1 MEKLFRIVFLC
12 FASLVVGTSV
22 AAAQC
27 RIMPVGLIAERWNEL
42 DGASG
47 PLGCPISGEFR
58 VPGPKTLPRETTE
71 TAPAIASHEGR
82 LFLAWKGAGNDN
94 INLMWSSDGI
104 GFSTPVTLPEATDAA
119 PALASFNGR
128 LFLAWKG
135 SGNEAINVA
144 KVTFFAS
151 TAGAFGVER
160 LEGKV
165 TLGDTT
171 EAAPALAAHAGRLF
185 LAFKGA
191 GNDALNLLFS
201 SDGATFGGKRT
212 FGDSSDRAPALAST
226 PGGLLLAWKGSGN
239 EAINVAHVIL
249 IGNTGGGFAI
259 EGLAQKV
266 ALNNETTEEAPALAA
281 HDGRVFLAFKG
292 AGNDALNMM
301 VSGDGGASFQAKRTF
316 ADSSDRAPAL
326 ASHGGRLWLA
336 WKGAGNE
343 NLNLARA
350 ILIGNTA
357 GGFGIEGLEGRD
369 AIKMRFENG
378 EVVWSP
384 AQGGRMVVAGYQQD
398 DNLILDWGDTAP
410 FDYDKFI
417 VRWDRDRRN
426 IGQSDVSEY
435 IDRTN
440 GFFRIQAPLPARYSL
455 VVEGCK
461 TGIGGS
467 TCQEGWTVPV
477 DVEYRLPALPNYAGC
492 PPEAQPFGLIGERWA
507 QMGGAEGPLGCPLA
521 REHPVAGRPGA
532 AQSFRNGEISFSPQQ
547 GEQMLLAVHLAG
559 NEIVADWGSTG
570 PFSYDKFILR
580 LDKDGANILQTDV
593 GEGTAGHWLTAASGP
608 GNYTVIVEGC
618 DTGVGGSDCPESW
631 TIPASVVVPVP
642 PAPPPLQPPGA
653 ACGELQPGGL
663 IRDRWVALRANA
675 GPMGCPIEAEHD
687 VPGRRGR
694 AMKFANGEIVWSP
707 DQGDSMVVAVYQEGN
722 GIVVDYGDSG
732 PFTYVWFTVRLDY
745 EGGNVGQII
754 DQINVTGAVRGGR
767 YVVGPT
773 RPEDKPV
780 PNVGSGNGIYS
791 IAVEGCAA
799 IPGDIQTTTCEQG
812 WTIPASVFFRTGND
826 AADFSGL
833 DVPKTVT
840 DALRDK
846 SERAR
851 RAALVM
857 ADQANLDGNWGD
869 DQTNFALAML
879 YLIDNHVAAGQ
890 PAKSL
895 RRLGRRF
902 GMLTE
907 IENAVRVQQ
916 VYARSGTDTHDIPG
930 CERTGDYDMAMKGYI
945 ALLYRYGRLLAPDV
959 RYRMQRLVNQT
970 GPHNPDLSSFGCF
983 GVITPETE
991 NHLWMIDSSRLLAN
1005 QLWAKRSTDP
1015 RFDNRRNGLAD
1026 YLIRQL
1032 QGSLS
1037 NDFIEY
1043 NARPYARL
1051 TWMAIQ
1057 NLYDYSEDPG
1067 VKTAAQ
1073 AVLDY
1078 LSAKVAVSMS
1088 DGRRNPP
1095 YRRLASNNH
1104 ADFFNR
1110 QSDRLKKRFLV
1121 YTGPTRVMGELLQP
1135 NHVEDWAVSEILL
1148 AAATTYQP
1156 PNLILDLMVNT
1167 SSRSYYQRFSLA
1179 SGEAYAAEPDFLIS
1193 AGGRPTDY
1201 AYIVVG
1207 EGKAEDLGVVQP
1219 TTLIPTGEITTVSQ
1233 MIRFAGTS
1241 SQIAD
1246 PAGLCVAPGFAC
1258 GRQPTIPPRY
1268 TANPACALTRERWTF
1283 IDAATDACKDPAHH
1297 EFGFYAAVFGA
1308 GTDFGLI
1315 EAVPK
1320 AKGKLAGVSLQR
1332 FADVTMDHN
1341 RDRTFSARDE
1351 NRYTAFGG
1359 NEIRF
1364 TFGNSTPIGS
1374 TGDAALDAT
1383 FRNGSGLATGT
1394 VLNTSRGA
1402 AMTIRNPSTGDTLT
1416 LDLND
1421 PANPVRTLVEGDPIS
1436 RLLAVGIDYSV
1447 PEPDIRDWV
1456 VNNFTP
1462 YPALSGALLALL
1474 KDTGLRKLVHIDVVA
1489 CDYIRAPNC
1498 DFEQSGVAWPH
1509 SVAEVDTNR
1518 LKAAI
1523 LDAYNERYGETVR
1536 NFEGILR

>member
-1 MEKLFRIVFLC
+1 MLDDPSVVMMRVFRILFLC
-12 FASLVVGTSV
+12 LGSALLAAWSSA

-27 RIMPVGLIAERWNEL
+27 RIMPIGLIAERWNEL
-42 DGASG
+42 DGAAG
-47 PLGCPISGEFR
+47 PLGCPTTPEFK
-58 VPGPKTLPRETTE
+58 VPGPKALPNDTTDATL
-71 TAPAIASHEGR
+71 AIASHGGR

-94 INLMWSSDGI
+94 IKLMWSNDGI
-104 GFSTPVTLPEATDAA
+104 GFSAPVTLPETTDAA

-128 LFLAWKG
+128 LYLAWKG
-135 SGNEAINVA
+135 SGNENINVA

-151 TAGAFGVER
+151 TAGAFGVES

-171 EAAPALAAHAGRLF
+171 EVAPALAAHAGRLF

-201 SDGATFGGKRT
+201 SDGTTFGGKRT
-212 FGDSSDRAPALAST
+212 FDESSDHAPTLAST
-226 PGGLLLAWKGSGN
+226 PGGLLLGWKGSGN
-239 EAINVAHVIL
+239 EAINVARVTL
-249 IGNTGGGFAI
+249 IGNTAGGFGI

-266 ALNNETTEEAPALAA
+266 TLGNETTEEAPALAA

-301 VSGDGGASFQAKRTF
+301 VSGDGGASFQAKRILGD
-316 ADSSDRAPAL
+316 ASDRAPAL

-336 WKGAGNE
+336 WKGSGNE
-343 NLNLARA
+343 HLNLARA

-384 AQGGRMVVAGYQQD
+384 AQGSRMVVAGYQQD
-398 DNLILDWGDTAP
+398 DNLILNWGDTAP

-417 VRWDRDRRN
+417 VRWDRDGRN
-426 IGQSDVSEY
+426 IGQADVSEY

-455 VVEGCK
+455 VVEGCN
-461 TGIGGS
+461 TGVGGS
-467 TCQEGWTVPV
+467 NCAEGWTVPV
-477 DVEYRLPALPNYAGC
+477 DVEYRLPELPAYAGC

-507 QMGGAEGPLGCPLA
+507 QMGGTEGPLGCPLA

-559 NEIVADWGSTG
+559 SEIVADWGSTG

-580 LDKDGANILQTDV
+580 LDKDGTNILQTDV
-593 GEGTAGHWLTAASGP
+593 GEGTGGHWSTAASGP
-608 GNYTVIVEGC
+608 GTYTVIVEGC
-618 DTGVGGSDCPESW
+618 DTGIGGSDCPQSW
-631 TIPASVVVPVP
+631 TIPASVVVPIPSPPP
-642 PAPPPLQPPGA
+642 PAQPPGA
-653 ACGELQPGGL
+653 TCGELQPVGL
-663 IRDRWVALRANA
+663 IRDRWIALRADA

-687 VPGRRGR
+687 VTGRRGR

-707 DQGDSMVVAVYQEGN
+707 DQGDAMVVAVYQEGN
-722 GIVVDYGDSG
+722 GIVVDYGNSA
-732 PFTYVWFTVRLDY
+732 PFTYVWFIVRVDY
-745 EGGNVGQII
+745 EGRNVGQI
-754 DQINVTGAVRGGR
+754 DVTGARGGR

-773 RPEDKPV
+773 RPEDEPEV
-780 PNVGSGNGIYS
+780 PTVGSGTGIYS
-791 IAVEGCAA
+791 IIVEGCEDASGVPPFDTA
-799 IPGDIQTTTCEQG
+799 TCEQG

-833 DVPKTVT
+833 EVPKTVT

-851 RAALVM
+851 RAAQVM
-857 ADQANLDGNWGD
+857 ADRANLGGDWGD
-869 DQTNFALAML
+869 GQTTNALAML

-890 PAKSL
+890 LAKSL
-895 RRLGRRF
+895 RRFGRRF
-902 GMLTE
+902 GILTE
-907 IENAVRVQQ
+907 IENAVRVQK
-916 VYARSGTDTHDIPG
+916 VYARSGTTVEGIPG
-930 CERTGDYDMAMKGYI
+930 CNRTGEYDTAMKGYI

-959 RYRMQRLVNQT
+959 RYRMLRLINQT

-991 NHLWMIDSSRLLAN
+991 NHLWMIDSSRFLAN
-1005 QLWAKRSTDP
+1005 QLWAKRSADP
-1015 RFDNRRNGLAD
+1015 RFNNRQNGLAD

-1032 QGSLS
+1032 QGHLS
-1037 NDFIEY
+1037 KDFIEY
-1043 NARPYARL
+1043 NSRPYSRY

-1078 LSAKVAVSMS
+1078 LSAKAAVSMS

-1095 YRRLASNNH
+1095 YRRRASNNH
-1104 ADFFNR
+1104 ADFFNP

-1135 NHVEDWAVSEILL
+1135 NHVEDFAVSEILL

-1156 PNLILDLMVNT
+1156 PNFILDLMVNA

-1193 AGGRPTDY
+1193 AGGTPTDY

-1207 EGKAEDLGVVQP
+1207 TGKDEDLGVVQP
-1219 TTLIPTGEITTVSQ
+1219 TTLIPTGEITTGSR

-1268 TANPACALTRERWTF
+1268 TAKTTCVLMRERWTF
-1283 IDAATDACKDPAHH
+1283 IDAATDACKDPAHQ

-1308 GTDFGLI
+1308 GTDFGLL
-1315 EAVPK
+1315 EAVP
-1320 AKGKLAGVSLQR
+1320 KGKLAGVSLQR

-1341 RDRTFSARDE
+1341 RDRSFNARGE

-1364 TFGNSTPIGS
+1364 NIGNSNPIGS
-1374 TGDAALDAT
+1374 TGNAAMDAI

-1402 AMTIRNPSTGDTLT
+1402 AMTIRNPSTGDTLA

-1421 PANPVRTLVEGDPIS
+1421 PANPIRTLVENDPLS
-1436 RLLAVGIDYSV
+1436 RLLGVGIDFSV

-1456 VNNFTP
+1456 VNSFTP
-1462 YPALSGALLALL
+1462 YPALSGALDELL
-1474 KDTGLRKLVHIDVVA
+1474 KGTGLRNLVFIDVVA
-1489 CDYIRAPNC
+1489 FNYEAQPGATSPR
-1498 DFEQSGVAWPH
+1498 
-1509 SVAEVDTNR
+1509 SVAEVDRER

-1523 LDAYNERYGETVR
+1523 VEGYNTRYGTSVR
-1536 NFEGILR
+1536 RFEDVLR